1 MARTIAPTS
10 PTPIKANLVNPPKTA
25 FEQMDTTGDALIDAA
40 NNEFKLATS
49 VAWKAQSAEA
59 YNKFQNDPVRL
70 TAALAKIQDDILPD
84 DMPESL
90 KESMRMQM
98 YLENVELATKAEN
111 NRQEQLNKTLKQN
124 GSADAALTQ
133 GSMETAFG
141 NLLAYYA
148 EPDETKRRPID
159 LDIYKALSTHM
170 GELANLKDTK
180 GNDVFSETEQ
190 KELRYGK
197 NIKTA
202 AFKTFI
208 NGLSKDGLKEF
219 DEKVFQDERAF
230 KNNTGLDTDTYNT
243 MSSYIQ
249 SRYKALDIANE
260 RQIKTQAEID
270 IAKLVTTGDQTIADK
285 IDKSGYFGNAG
296 KQIIKAAQESI
307 QKYSYDPNKPTD
319 PTSSLKSL
327 SALSGILSNQDFSKE
342 GRERAITQGAKAM
355 IELGNLAQE
364 GNIDPETYEKLRRT
378 VAQAIANETFVQN
391 ISVFEPST
399 FIEHLGL
406 HFQDF
411 AKSLY
416 GIPDTES
423 IRALQ
428 QNPVLLKELETR
440 IFNAMGYAAN
450 GMPEAMQQEIEHAK
464 YAAAKY
470 RVRGMIAPEQLDVL
484 QKQLE
489 NKEHP
494 TYYYK
499 GMTYEYKGVSDAHP
513 MFVLKI

>member
-25 FEQMDTTGDALIDAA
+25 FEQMDTTGDALIDAS

-70 TAALAKIQDDILPD
+70 TAALAKIQDNILPD

-90 KESMRMQM
+90 KDSMRMQM

-159 LDIYKALSTHM
+159 LDIYNALSTHM
-170 GELANLKDTK
+170 GELADLKDTK
-180 GNDVFSETEQ
+180 GDNVFSETEQ

-296 KQIIKAAQESI
+296 KQIIKAAQDSI

-319 PTSSLKSL
+319 PTASLKSL
-327 SALSGILSNQDFSKE
+327 SALSDILSNQDFSKE
-342 GRERAITQGAKAM
+342 GRERAITQGAQAM

-364 GNIDPETYEKLRRT
+364 GNIAPETYEKLRRT

-391 ISVFEPST
+391 ISVIEPGSFMEKLRLFDVSPSAT
-399 FIEHLGL
+399 VE
-406 HFQDF
+406 
-411 AKSLY
+411 
-416 GIPDTES
+416 
-423 IRALQ
+423 ALQ
-428 QNPVLLKELETR
+428 QNPVLMKELETR
-440 IFNAMGYAAN
+440 MFNAMGYAAN